1 MSPERSLGDIL
12 IASGRID
19 EAHVKQALSYQQENG
34 GYFGEALVALG
45 IVSQEE
51 IEWGLASQFDL
62 PYVFPD
68 VESIDPEAAALVPV
82 EWALAHLTLPIMQTE
97 ETLTVVV
104 DSPLRTRAVD
114 ELSRWTDRRI
124 ELALASA
131 PRIRELIRQVHARIS
146 RAESDERPMVVD
158 LPGALGLALE
168 SASRRFGISTRRHRA
183 WFWWDDGGETRRR
196 LLEGMWRKELD
207 VLVSPPPSE
216 MMGDARGRAEARI
229 SREGVV
235 TPVEIRWMRDDG
247 GSEILFRPIQEG
259 SLLEERFS
267 RPPPGLLAEIRM
279 LGRSGSARFL
289 LTSEP
294 VELGPEVLPHV
305 PTLLLDPSWRSV
317 HLHDRGTGPPDEV
330 FGIALPED
338 PAGVQREL
346 KGLRSFHFD
355 AVTVDLSGEP
365 GGWMRAALDVAP
377 VAFLAWDPREGW
389 QDPYDSGVRWL
400 LHVARPDEGRV
411 EWSLEPLDT
420 PAGKGS

>member
-12 IASGRID
+12 MASGRID
-19 EAHVKQALSYQQENG
+19 ENHVKRALTYQQENG

-68 VESIDPEAAALVPV
+68 VDSIDPEAAALVPV

-97 ETLTVVV
+97 DTLTVVV

-131 PRIRELIRQVHARIS
+131 PRIRELIRQVHARIG
-146 RAESDERPMVVD
+146 RAESEERPVVVD
-158 LPGALGLALE
+158 LPEALGLALE

-183 WFWWDDGGETRRR
+183 WFWWDDAGVTRRR
-196 LLEGMWRKELD
+196 LLEGMWQKELD
-207 VLVSPPPSE
+207 VLVSPPLSE
-216 MMGDARGRAEARI
+216 VTGEVRGRTEARI
-229 SREGVV
+229 NRDGVV

-247 GSEILFRPIQEG
+247 GSETLFRPVQEG

-267 RPPPGLLAEIRM
+267 RPPPSLLAEIRM
-279 LGRSGSARFL
+279 LGRAGSARFL

-294 VELGPEVLPHV
+294 AELGPEVLPHL

-317 HLHDRGTGPPDEV
+317 HLHDRGMDPPDEV
-330 FGIALPED
+330 FGVALPEE
-338 PAGVQREL
+338 PVAVQREL
-346 KGLRSFHFD
+346 EGLRSFYFD
-355 AVTVDLSGEP
+355 AVTVDLSGDP
-365 GGWMRAALDVAP
+365 RGWIRAALEVAP
-377 VAFLAWDPREGW
+377 VAFLAWNPGDGREMAH
-389 QDPYDSGVRWL
+389 DSDVRWL
-400 LHVARPDEGRV
+400 LRVVRLDEGRV
-411 EWSLEPLDT
+411 EWSLEPLDMPT
-420 PAGKGS
+420 GRGS

>member
-12 IASGRID
+12 MASGRID
-19 EAHVKQALSYQQENG
+19 DAHVKRALTYQQENG

-68 VESIDPEAAALVPV
+68 VDSIDPEAAALVPV
-82 EWALAHLTLPIMQTE
+82 EWALAHLTLPIMQTG

-131 PRIRELIRQVHARIS
+131 PRIRELIRQVHARIG
-146 RAESDERPMVVD
+146 RAESDERPVVVD
-158 LPGALGLALE
+158 LPEALGLALE

-183 WFWWDDGGETRRR
+183 WFWWDDAGVTRRR
-196 LLEGMWRKELD
+196 LLEGMWQKELD

-216 MMGDARGRAEARI
+216 VAGEARGRTQARI
-229 SREGVV
+229 NREGVV

-247 GSEILFRPIQEG
+247 GSETLFRPVQEG

-267 RPPPGLLAEIRM
+267 RPPPGLLAEIRL

-294 VELGPEVLPHV
+294 AELGPEVLPHL
-305 PTLLLDPSWRSV
+305 PALLLDPSWRSV
-317 HLHDRGTGPPDEV
+317 HLHDRGTDPPDEV
-330 FGIALPED
+330 FGVALPEE
-338 PAGVQREL
+338 PVELQREL
-346 KGLRSFHFD
+346 EGLRSFHFD
-355 AVTVDLSGEP
+355 VVTVDLSGDP
-365 GGWMRAALDVAP
+365 GRWMRAALDVAP
-377 VAFLAWDPREGW
+377 VAFLAWDPGAGREMA
-389 QDPYDSGVRWL
+389 YDSGVRWL
-400 LHVARPDEGRV
+400 LRVARLDEGRV

-420 PAGKGS
+420 PVGRGS